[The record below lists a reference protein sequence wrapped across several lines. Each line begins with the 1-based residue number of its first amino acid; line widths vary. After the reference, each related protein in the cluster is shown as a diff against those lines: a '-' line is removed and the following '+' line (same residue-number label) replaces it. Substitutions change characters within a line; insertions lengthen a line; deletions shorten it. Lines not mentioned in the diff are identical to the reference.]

1 MEDYP
6 NSFAGA
12 HNMSCGSLKVA
23 DSNPVL
29 PKTGFKP
36 ATFKL
41 QHDILWA
48 LGKLFVLQNEKNSQ
62 SKVALM
68 VKILYT
74 GLNSKT

>member
-12 HNMSCGSLKVA
+12 HNMSCSSLKVA

-48 LGKLFVLQNEKNSQ
+48 LAKLFVYKTEKI
-62 SKVALM
+62 A
-68 VKILYT
+68 I
-74 GLNSKT
+74 

>member
-12 HNMSCGSLKVA
+12 HNMSCSSLKVA

-48 LGKLFVLQNEKNSQ
+48 VCLQNEKNSQ

-74 GLNSKT
+74 RLNSKT

>member
-12 HNMSCGSLKVA
+12 HNMSCSSLKVA
-23 DSNPVL
+23 GSNPVL

-48 LGKLFVLQNEKNSQ
+48 LAKLFVYKT
-62 SKVALM
+62 K
-68 VKILYT
+68 KIRNLK
-74 GLNSKT
+74 LH